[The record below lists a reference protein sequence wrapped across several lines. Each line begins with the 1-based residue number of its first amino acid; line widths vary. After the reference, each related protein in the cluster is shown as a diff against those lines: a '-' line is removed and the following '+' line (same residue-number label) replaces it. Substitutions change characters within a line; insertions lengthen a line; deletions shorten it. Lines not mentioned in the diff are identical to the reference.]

1 MLIDAHAHLEMKE
14 FDADRE
20 AVLGRAA
27 AAGVDYIIT
36 VGTDIKLSQKALS
49 LASSYQNVFA
59 TVGIHP
65 HEADTATQENL
76 DIIAKMALHQKVVA
90 YGEIGLDFFRDLAPR
105 EMQKDAFA
113 RQLNIAAELNLPVVI
128 HDRNAHDLVLKMVE
142 ESGVRRGVFHCFS
155 GDYQM
160 AEKCIALGFY
170 ISIPGTVTF
179 DKTNKTSDVVKNIPL
194 EWLLLETDC
203 PYLSPVP
210 YRGKRNEPS
219 FIVHTAKKVAQIKN
233 LPWEEVAHAT
243 AQNTKTLFG
252 LPL

>member
-76 DIIAKMALHQKVVA
+76 DIIAKMARHQKVVA

-203 PYLSPVP
+203 PYLSPAP

>member
-203 PYLSPVP
+203 PYLSPAP